1 MKHKLFDDWGLK
13 LGSIALAVFIWF
25 IVTNF
30 NDPVVSF
37 NVRNVKVTLRNTNV
51 ITDQGQTYEILNDSN
66 VIDTVTITAPR
77 SVVNALSGDDVVAVA
92 DFQDLTLQNTVRINV
107 TTNKYY
113 SQIESIKPSIDSVEL
128 SIEDLQTKILALSTV
143 TSGTVGEGY
152 TIGDISTDENQ
163 VRISGPK
170 SLIDQIVRA
179 EVNIPVTGFSQD
191 IVTDVDVVFM
201 NADGEVIRSS
211 SITSNISK
219 VKAKVEMLQTK
230 KVGLTFE
237 STGVP
242 ADGFEATGAFSSDPE
257 TVLIAGRPSIL
268 KNIESIKV
276 DEGINLTGQSGD
288 MMTLIDITDFLPN
301 GVKLADATF
310 DGKVS
315 VTAYIEKTVTRVV
328 QLDGNKIRWENVP
341 EGYKVELVD
350 PSDKYNVSLRG
361 LQNRLEK
368 IDADAVIAIAD
379 LEDILEQTDKVG
391 DHYHVVL
398 RFENENGKLNVST
411 PVQVWFKLNET

>member
-30 NDPVVSF
+30 NDPVVSY
-37 NVRNVKVTLRNTNV
+37 NARNVKVTLRNTNV
-51 ITDQGQTYEILNDSN
+51 ITDQGQTFEILNDSN
-66 VIDTVTITAPR
+66 MIDVVTITAPR
-77 SVVNALSGDDVVAVA
+77 SVINALSEDDVVAVA

-107 TTNKYY
+107 TTNKYF

-143 TSGTVGEGY
+143 TSGTVGDGY
-152 TIGDISTDENQ
+152 TIGDITTDENQ

-211 SITSNISK
+211 SITSNITK

-237 STGVP
+237 STGIP

-268 KNIESIKV
+268 KNIESIKI

-328 QLDGNKIRWENVP
+328 QLGGSDIRWENVP

-350 PSDKYNVSLRG
+350 PTEKYNVSLRG
-361 LQNRLEK
+361 LQKNLEQV
-368 IDADAVIAIAD
+368 DTNNVIAIAD
-379 LEDILEQTDKVG
+379 LEDILEQADKVG

-411 PVQVWFKLNET
+411 PVQVWFKLNDT